1 MMSQETENVLRKSL
15 DAVERNRRR
24 LMWLLAIAATTV
36 AWEFYRLAMVKPT
49 GDVPGMIVEAV
60 MVLFFWSL
68 GLVVLLVFQL
78 TVATK
83 RILRA
88 IELASRPAE
97 NGTDGSSPTR

>member
-1 MMSQETENVLRKSL
+1 MSQENENVLRKSL
-15 DAVERNRRR
+15 DAVDQHRRR
-24 LMWLLAIAATTV
+24 LTWLLAIAGLTV
-36 AWEFYRLAMVKPT
+36 AWEFYRLAVVKPT

-60 MVLFFWSL
+60 MVLFFWTL
-68 GLVVLLVFQL
+68 GLGVLLVFQL

-97 NGTDGSSPTR
+97 